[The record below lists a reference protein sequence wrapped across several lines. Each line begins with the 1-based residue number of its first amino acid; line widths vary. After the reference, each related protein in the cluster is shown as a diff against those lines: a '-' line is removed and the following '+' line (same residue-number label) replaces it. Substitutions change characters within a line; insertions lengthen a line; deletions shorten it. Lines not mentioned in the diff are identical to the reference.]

1 MLYCA
6 DYYSPHLLG
15 DSFLRLKLIYCGRIM
30 GSSNHRE
37 PAGTSLSATASSL
50 LRAQRT
56 NTLPP
61 HLSTQSTNGVFKT
74 RAGLDDSWCVCG
86 VKNTKG
92 RRARATVLGLYIEV
106 RSPARDQVQL

>member
-15 DSFLRLKLIYCGRIM
+15 DSFLRLKLILWAYNGQFESPR
-30 GSSNHRE
+30 
-37 PAGTSLSATASSL
+37 ASRLKPFGDSL
-50 LRAQRT
+50 LRAERT

-74 RAGLDDSWCVCG
+74 RAGLGDSWCVCG
-86 VKNTKG
+86 VEHKRPRG
-92 RRARATVLGLYIEV
+92 PQCWAYI
-106 RSPARDQVQL
+106 